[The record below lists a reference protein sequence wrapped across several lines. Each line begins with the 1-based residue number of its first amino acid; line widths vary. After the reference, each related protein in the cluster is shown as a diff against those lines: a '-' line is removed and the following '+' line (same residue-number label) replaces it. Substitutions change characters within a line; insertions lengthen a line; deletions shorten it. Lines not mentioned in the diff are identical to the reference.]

1 MPKTIVGVNYKNKYS
16 GEYDSRVYSYYCE
29 LDAKGWRCCYRA
41 NCKGDSVAGISEVN
55 VPESRISGVVKPL
68 AEKQLPLM
76 RKIRKEPMNDRERTL
91 TV

>member
-29 LDAKGWRCCYRA
+29 LDAKVGDVVIA
-41 NCKGDSVAGISEVN
+41 PTAKGNSVARISEVN

-68 AEKQLPLM
+68 LKTITAYAEDQ
-76 RKIRKEPMNDRERTL
+76 E
-91 TV
+91 V